1 MHVKV
6 WLLDLV
12 ELASYSDVLLERDW
26 SVFLKSLFLGCLAK
40 CSSILVVRVFW
51 ETDAYDWSTS
61 EIFAARRACLENG
74 SDVSSAAEIGH

>member
-1 MHVKV
+1 MFQAS
-6 WLLDLV
+6 WLW
-12 ELASYSDVLLERDW
+12 EFS
-26 SVFLKSLFLGCLAK
+26 
-40 CSSILVVRVFW
+40 W